1 MSPLEITERLYSTL
15 NGHGYRSAIVSAD
28 HAAELRLT
36 VEHSLRSGMINDG
49 VYKQYAA
56 FFDNMLTQDI
66 SRAQAIIAV
75 AVPRPVLEVVFTIN
89 GEKRLTIIP
98 PVYEYSIDETV
109 AALIERELK
118 PYGYQVVNAALPRKL
133 LAARSGL
140 ARYGKNNIAYV
151 EGIGSYHRLIAFY
164 TDLPPVNDRWQ
175 EPEVLD
181 ECADCNACTK
191 KCPTG
196 AIDPDRFQLHAE
208 KCLTFYNESS
218 EPFPS
223 WIDESWHHCLVGCM
237 RCQHYCPVN
246 KGVRSR
252 IDRFAEFTD
261 EESAL
266 LLGGVA
272 QSELPQSLIDKFWKT
287 DLLDDSFALA
297 RNLRSVLSTSG

>member
-1 MSPLEITERLYSTL
+1 
-15 NGHGYRSAIVSAD
+15 VSAG

-36 VEHSLRSGMINDG
+36 IEHSLRSGLINDA

-66 SRAQAIIAV
+66 SWAQSIIAV

-89 GEKRLTIIP
+89 GGKRSTIIP

-118 PYGYQVVNAALPRKL
+118 PHGYQVSSAALPRKL
-133 LAARSGL
+133 LAAHSGL
-140 ARYGKNNIAYV
+140 ARYGKNNITYV
-151 EGIGSYHRLIAFY
+151 EGIGSFHRLIAFC
-164 TDLPPVNDRWQ
+164 TDLPPVNDRWH

-181 ECADCNACTK
+181 ECAGCNACTK

-196 AIDPDRFQLHAE
+196 AIDPDRFQLQAE

-218 EPFPS
+218 EAFPS
-223 WIDESWHHCLVGCM
+223 WIDESWHHCLVGCIK
-237 RCQHYCPVN
+237 CQHHCPVN
-246 KGVRSR
+246 KDVRSWT
-252 IDRFAEFTD
+252 DRFAEFTD
-261 EESAL
+261 DESAL

-272 QSELPQSLIDKFWKT
+272 LSEMPQSLIAKFWKT
-287 DLLDDSFALA
+287 DLLDDSAALA
-297 RNLRSVLSTSG
+297 RNLRSVLAASG